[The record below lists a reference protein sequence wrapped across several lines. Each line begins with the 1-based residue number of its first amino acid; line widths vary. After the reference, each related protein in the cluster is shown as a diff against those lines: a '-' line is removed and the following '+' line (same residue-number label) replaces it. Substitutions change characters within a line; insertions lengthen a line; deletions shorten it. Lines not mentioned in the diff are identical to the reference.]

1 MAKTFL
7 FDCQGTLVDNPSV
20 SEEDMQAVIKVLRAA
35 GHRVIVWSASVTMV
49 PEQFGALADECRSK
63 TMEEMA
69 DLNEDFIVFDD
80 DVNFLQSL
88 ARRGCRVVVASQM
101 GDWLVN
107 EVWKVEKEDPI
118 TNLTLPADR
127 AQQAE
132 RVRQTLKKLNTRQ
145 ARAALKRHLKHQGE
159 ISRLARLYPMH
170 KLYQVKLL
178 ALHEVT
184 YAGAVGFI
192 MSYLENGNVTFSVF
206 YDRPGHRYTPVSARA
221 EIEPEWIR
229 ELSIEE
235 FEDVIYRRDNPTVL
249 LA

>member
-7 FDCQGTLVDNPSV
+7 FDCQGTLVNNPAV
-20 SEEDMQAVIKVLRAA
+20 TEEDMKKVLKVLRSA
-35 GHRVIVWSASVTMV
+35 GHRVIVWSASATMI
-49 PEQFGALADECRSK
+49 PPQFAALADECWSK
-63 TMEEMA
+63 TMEDMEGI
-69 DLNEDFIVFDD
+69 DKDFIVFDD
-80 DVNFLQSL
+80 DVDFLQSL
-88 ARRGCRVVVASQM
+88 VRRGCRVVAAQQM

-118 TNLTLPADR
+118 TNLNLPATR
-127 AQQAE
+127 EQQAQ
-132 RVRQTLKKLNTRQ
+132 RVRNTLRKLNTPQ
-145 ARAALKRHLKHQGE
+145 ARAALKRTLKHQGE
-159 ISRLARLYPMH
+159 ISRTARLYSMH
-170 KLYQVKLL
+170 KLYQVKVF

-221 EIEPEWIR
+221 EIEPEWIK
-229 ELSIEE
+229 ELSLQD
-235 FEDVIYRRDNPTVL
+235 FELGVFKRDNPLVL